1 MTLAVVS
8 RHRRSRRGA
17 PAAGVLAAV
26 VVLAWGCQ
34 HDSSKL
40 SPELEQRLAAEAI
53 VMRADNVTF
62 RWTHNTGR
70 TDGAW
75 RDRRESIIVT
85 KQTVL
90 IHDNE
95 YLDLEITPRSRRA
108 YEVHRD
114 GGRVRINAGSGRSAV
129 VWSFEPDSAEAW
141 TAAIRQVIRQTTADN
156 NR

>member
-1 MTLAVVS
+1 MLPG
-8 RHRRSRRGA
+8 RRRRTI
-17 PAAGVLAAV
+17 VLAAL
-26 VVLAWGCQ
+26 LAAGAFACQ
-34 HDSSKL
+34 RDSSKL
-40 SPELEQRLAAEAI
+40 KPELAQRLAAEG
-53 VMRADNVTF
+53 VVLRADNVTF

-75 RDRRESIIVT
+75 RDRLESIIVT

-90 IHDNE
+90 IHDND
-95 YLDLEITPRSRRA
+95 YLDLEITPRSRRD

-141 TAAIRQVIRQTTADN
+141 AVAIRAVIRSSDQP
-156 NR
+156 R